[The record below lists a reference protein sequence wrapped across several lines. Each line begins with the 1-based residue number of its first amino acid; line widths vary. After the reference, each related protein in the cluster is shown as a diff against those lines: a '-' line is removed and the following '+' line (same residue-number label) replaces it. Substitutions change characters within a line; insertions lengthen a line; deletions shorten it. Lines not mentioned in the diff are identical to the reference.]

1 MIQQAKSV
9 GIIGAGRIGKAVAKH
24 AARAG
29 RTVVISNSRGPNS
42 LAPVLKELG
51 RGVRAG
57 AVKEAAEQDIVTI
70 AVPWSSVMEALSG
83 LPPWNGRVVVD
94 ATNAVYVVDGKLEV
108 PDLGG
113 KPSTKIVV
121 DLVPGAR
128 VVKGFNTLLAETLAL
143 DPNLAGG
150 GRRVLIFSGGDE
162 YAKAAFRSLATDAGF
177 IPIDIGSSEIGGQLQ
192 QFPGSAFAAVN
203 LVQFP

>member
-1 MIQQAKSV
+1 MSKQAKTV

-29 RTVVISNSRGPNS
+29 RTVVISNSKGPNS
-42 LAPVLKELG
+42 LGPMLKELG
-51 RGVRAG
+51 PGVRAG
-57 AVKEAAEQDIVTI
+57 IVKEAAEQDLVVI
-70 AVPWSSVMEALSG
+70 AVPWLSLTEALSG

-94 ATNAVYVVDGKLEV
+94 ATNAAYVVDGKFEV

-113 KPSTKIVV
+113 RPSTKIVA

-143 DPNLAGG
+143 GPSLAGG
-150 GRRVLIFSGGDE
+150 GRRVLIVSGDDE
-162 YAKAAFRSLATDAGF
+162 DAKDEFKALATDAGF

>member
-1 MIQQAKSV
+1 MSPQVKTV
-9 GIIGAGRIGKAVAKH
+9 EIIGAGRIGKAVAKH

-29 RTVVISNSRGPNS
+29 RSVVICNSKGPDS
-42 LAPVLKELG
+42 LAPIVRELG
-51 RGVRAG
+51 PGVRAG
-57 AVKEAAEQDIVTI
+57 TVKEAAEQDLVVL
-70 AVPWSSVMEALSG
+70 AVPWLNVKEALSG

-113 KPSTKIVV
+113 RPSTKIVAE
-121 DLVPGAR
+121 LMPGAR

-150 GRRVLIFSGGDE
+150 GGRACT
-162 YAKAAFRSLATDAGF
+162 Y
-177 IPIDIGSSEIGGQLQ
+177 LQ
-192 QFPGSAFAAVN
+192 R
-203 LVQFP
+203 

>member
-1 MIQQAKSV
+1 MSPQVKTV

-29 RTVVISNSRGPNS
+29 RSVVICNSKGPDS
-42 LAPVLKELG
+42 LAPIVRELG
-51 RGVRAG
+51 PGVRAG
-57 AVKEAAEQDIVTI
+57 TVKEAAEQDLVVL
-70 AVPWSSVMEALSG
+70 AVPWLNVKEALSG

-113 KPSTKIVV
+113 RPSTKIVAE
-121 DLVPGAR
+121 LMPGAR

-150 GRRVLIFSGGDE
+150 GRRVLIFSGDDE
-162 YAKAAFRSLATDAGF
+162 HARDEFRSLATDAGF
-177 IPIDIGSSEIGGQLQ
+177 MPMDIGSLEIGGQLQ

>member
-1 MIQQAKSV
+1 MSKQAKTV

-29 RTVVISNSRGPNS
+29 RTVVISNSKGPNS
-42 LAPVLKELG
+42 LGPILKELG
-51 RGVRAG
+51 PGVRAG
-57 AVKEAAEQDIVTI
+57 TVKESAEQDLVVI
-70 AVPWSSVMEALSG
+70 AVPWLSASEALSG

-94 ATNAVYVVDGKLEV
+94 AMNAVYVVDGKLEV

-113 KPSTKIVV
+113 RPSTKIVA

-143 DPNLAGG
+143 DPSLAGG
-150 GRRVLIFSGGDE
+150 ARRVLIFSGDDE
-162 YAKAAFRSLATDAGF
+162 YAKDEFKALATDAGF